1 MSNLKSLLGYLFE
14 DSSSSDDYRG
24 VHKAPDKSDAPL
36 WDVTKDIY
44 PDDIYTLPLD
54 LAARYYGASEP
65 GDMAVT
71 DLVRRYRNKPN
82 AKVKIYRAVP
92 RIKTRE
98 EEIAELEDFKR
109 QIMRRGKANTTL
121 SYDSLSNRV
130 DKLRQEIE
138 SGLPEKENIKEINPG
153 DWVTIYR
160 PYAKEHGEGALNGE
174 YKILTKTVT
183 AKELFTD
190 GNSLYEWGW
199 SP

>member
-14 DSSSSDDYRG
+14 DAPQEDYRG
-24 VHKAPDKSDAPL
+24 LHKAPDKSDAPL
-36 WDVTKDIY
+36 WDVTKDVY

-65 GDMAVT
+65 GDFAVVS
-71 DLVRRYRNKPN
+71 LVKLTRNKPN

-92 RIKTRE
+92 HIKTRE
-98 EEIAELEDFKR
+98 EEIAELEEFKR
-109 QIMRRGKANTTL
+109 QIMRRGKAKTNM
-121 SYDSLSNRV
+121 SYDSLSNRI
-130 DKLRQEIE
+130 DQLRKEIE
-138 SGLPEKENIKEINPG
+138 SGLPEKESITKINPG

-160 PYAKEHGEGALNGE
+160 PYAVEHGEGALNGQ

-199 SP
+199 NP